1 MAGLTWGGPA
11 RDLDC
16 RICGTRG
23 TADGVVT
30 TAGPDGAE
38 IHGVRC
44 ATCGALDLLPV
55 AGASGS
61 DDVQVDE
68 YVEGGAG
75 VGTIATALA
84 AVEPARVRRFLDVG
98 CNYGFALDLARFA
111 HGWEV
116 LGIDP
121 SYAAVRGA
129 AELGVPI
136 VHDFLTTESD
146 LGGTFDLILASE
158 VIEHVPA
165 PLDLA
170 RVLRRHAGPTG
181 IVLLTTPAAEH
192 VTPESPE
199 PEVVAALSA
208 GLHTVLATRD
218 GLRDLLREAGF
229 AVAEVRREGLT
240 LVAFATDDTSA
251 PAPHWDRHLPPAVL
265 EDYYAHRAAEADPSG
280 TLAVGTATRLV
291 RSLVARGAF
300 AEAEKAIPR
309 MVETVRARHGVD
321 LDDPD
326 AALAALHA
334 GADASW
340 ALPGAAHAIGMTCL
354 LSRDDVTAAER
365 YLALAQQAAIAWIGT
380 HPTDLDALDVRFE
393 AAVHRAVAL
402 ARTRPADAAALA
414 LELPEHLDTSTPD
427 GRDRVAGRRCHV
439 LVELVARG
447 RYDDAGP
454 LVGPVADAAPRLARG
469 DGRWSTSALD
479 ALLSLG
485 MRALNT
491 GDPRTARL
499 WFTTAADAA
508 GEHPDDA
515 HAQALAVVAREHVTL
530 AAAQGAVEEVAP
542 LRPVEA
548 PVHHGLDVYWCDAS
562 GVYLEGW
569 AHTAPEPA
577 SGVSVEVGGTSVR
590 AARRPRPDLA
600 AFWPGD
606 PHVVDTGFAAYV
618 PGTPH
623 GEVTLVVHTARGDHR
638 VPLDLPDHPLPRH
651 EDVPELEEEELLAEL
666 AAAAPPGPVLWL
678 GSRTDRPDEY
688 ARLEA
693 PFAGRVVRHLDIHAG
708 PGVDVVAD
716 VHALSTAVPAGE
728 YALVVSR
735 SLLEH
740 VAAPWLVAAEIGK
753 VLAPGGLT
761 CHVVPWTWPTH
772 AQPNDFWR
780 LSDAGLRQLFGPA
793 TGFRTLRTGM
803 AGGVTVTPS
812 AQWREHAY
820 LMPAVASESGAW
832 VVAEK
837 VGPPAGP
844 VSWPVDAADSAEV
857 ARRYP
862 VDGLAPAAPPVGTTA
877 RADADASRTP
887 PSPDVVAPGTPAP
900 VAVVPG
906 TAAPVAAR
914 AALADARPGAATA
927 HPRSAAV
934 TAILPLYQGAGY
946 VQDALRSIAAQTLLP
961 VEVLVVD
968 DGSTDGGGALA
979 AAFDS
984 PVPIRVLRQDNAGQS
999 AARNTAAAAARGD
1012 LLAFLD
1018 QDDTWYP
1025 QHLARLV
1032 RPFER
1037 SQHVAWSYSDFDE
1050 IDGEGG
1056 TVTRSYI
1063 RTYQLP
1069 HPHRT
1074 LLELLASDLMVVPS
1088 ASVLRADAYREV
1100 GGFDPQLVGYE
1111 DDDLFIRMFRA
1122 GWHAEFVRESLTRFR
1137 VHATSTSAGER
1148 FRASRVAFL
1157 DKLARTTPD
1166 DVRMQRYYVRDLVVP
1181 RLFQITLDD
1190 YVTALR
1196 SGDLDAAR
1204 AIAGTAAQV
1213 AAYGRPS
1220 ARRRRRLRALERPE
1234 LVQAALRARAV
1245 LPSWLRPS
1253 VHTAF
1258 DRP

>member
-1 MAGLTWGGPA
+1 GIPSEIVD
-11 RDLDC
+11 R
-16 RICGTRG
+16 
-23 TADGVVT
+23 VFEPFFT
-30 TAGPDGAE
+30 TK
-38 IHGVRC
+38 
-44 ATCGALDLLPV
+44 PV
-55 AGASGS
+55 G
-61 DDVQVDE
+61 
-68 YVEGGAG
+68 
-75 VGTIATALA
+75 
-84 AVEPARVRRFLDVG
+84 
-98 CNYGFALDLARFA
+98 
-111 HGWEV
+111 
-116 LGIDP
+116 
-121 SYAAVRGA
+121 
-129 AELGVPI
+129 
-136 VHDFLTTESD
+136 
-146 LGGTFDLILASE
+146 
-158 VIEHVPA
+158 
-165 PLDLA
+165 
-170 RVLRRHAGPTG
+170 
-181 IVLLTTPAAEH
+181 
-192 VTPESPE
+192 
-199 PEVVAALSA
+199 
-208 GLHTVLATRD
+208 
-218 GLRDLLREAGF
+218 
-229 AVAEVRREGLT
+229 
-240 LVAFATDDTSA
+240 
-251 PAPHWDRHLPPAVL
+251 
-265 EDYYAHRAAEADPSG
+265 SG
-280 TLAVGTATRLV
+280 TGL
-291 RSLVARGAF
+291 
-300 AEAEKAIPR
+300 
-309 MVETVRARHGVD
+309 
-321 LDDPD
+321 
-326 AALAALHA
+326 
-334 GADASW
+334 
-340 ALPGAAHAIGMTCL
+340 
-354 LSRDDVTAAER
+354 
-365 YLALAQQAAIAWIGT
+365 
-380 HPTDLDALDVRFE
+380 
-393 AAVHRAVAL
+393 
-402 ARTRPADAAALA
+402 
-414 LELPEHLDTSTPD
+414 
-427 GRDRVAGRRCHV
+427 
-439 LVELVARG
+439 
-447 RYDDAGP
+447 
-454 LVGPVADAAPRLARG
+454 
-469 DGRWSTSALD
+469 
-479 ALLSLG
+479 
-485 MRALNT
+485 
-491 GDPRTARL
+491 
-499 WFTTAADAA
+499 
-508 GEHPDDA
+508 
-515 HAQALAVVAREHVTL
+515 
-530 AAAQGAVEEVAP
+530 
-542 LRPVEA
+542 
-548 PVHHGLDVYWCDAS
+548 GLDISWRIV
-562 GVYLEGW
+562 
-569 AHTAPEPA
+569 
-577 SGVSVEVGGTSVR
+577 VGK
-590 AARRPRPDLA
+590 
-600 AFWPGD
+600 
-606 PHVVDTGFAAYV
+606 H
-618 PGTPH
+618 H
-623 GEVTLVVHTARGDHR
+623 GDHR
-638 VPLDLPDHPLPRH
+638 VPLGLPDHPLPRH
-651 EDVPELEEEELLAEL
+651 EDLAELDEEELLAEL

-693 PFAGRVVRHLDIHAG
+693 PFAGRVVQHLDIHAG

-753 VLAPGGLT
+753 VLVPGGLT

-812 AQWREHAY
+812 AHWREHAY

-877 RADADASRTP
+877 PSDVVASRTP
-887 PSPDVVAPGTPAP
+887 TSPDVVASETPASP
-900 VAVVPG
+900 HVVAPRAPAQVP
-906 TAAPVAAR
+906 AR
-914 AALADARPGAATA
+914 SELADARRDPATA
-927 HPRSAAV
+927 QPRSAAV

-946 VQDALRSIAAQTLLP
+946 VQDALRSITAQTLLP

-984 PVPIRVLRQDNAGQS
+984 PVPIRVIRQDNAGQS
-999 AARNTAAAAARGD
+999 AARNTAAAAARGE

-1032 RPFER
+1032 RPFAR

-1088 ASVLRADAYREV
+1088 ASVLRADAYRAV

-1245 LPSWLRPS
+1245 LPSWLQPS
-1253 VHTAF
+1253 VHAAF

>member
-16 RICGTRG
+16 RICGTSG

-30 TAGPDGAE
+30 TVGPDGAD

-84 AVEPARVRRFLDVG
+84 AVDPARVRRFLDVG
-98 CNYGFALDLARFA
+98 CNYGFALDVARFA

-129 AELGVPI
+129 AELDVPI

-165 PLDLA
+165 PLDFA
-170 RVLRRHAGPTG
+170 RVLRRHAGPSG

-218 GLRDLLREAGF
+218 GLRDLLRKAGF

-265 EDYYAHRAAEADPSG
+265 EEYYAHRAADADPSG
-280 TLAVGTATRLV
+280 ALAVGTATRLV

-300 AEAEKAIPR
+300 DEAEKAIPR

-326 AALAALHA
+326 AALAALRA

-354 LSRDDVTAAER
+354 LARDDATAAER
-365 YLALAQQAAIAWIGT
+365 YLALAQAAAIAWIGT

-402 ARTRPADAAALA
+402 ARTRPAEAAALA
-414 LELPEHLDTSTPD
+414 LELPEHVDTSTPD
-427 GRDRVAGRRCHV
+427 ARDRVAGRRCHV

-447 RYDDAGP
+447 RYADAGP
-454 LVGPVADAAPRLARG
+454 LVGHVADEAPRLARG
-469 DGRWSTSALD
+469 DGRWSTTALD

-491 GDPRTARL
+491 GDPRAARL

-508 GEHPDDA
+508 AEHPGDA
-515 HAQALAVVAREHVTL
+515 HAEAIATAAHAHVTL
-530 AAAQGAVEEVAP
+530 AAAQGATDDVAP
-542 LRPVEA
+542 LRPLGTA
-548 PVHHGLDVYWCDAS
+548 VHHGVDVYWCDAS

-569 AHTAPEPA
+569 AHAAPEPA
-577 SGVSVEVGGTSVR
+577 TGVSVEVGGTSVR

-600 AFWPGD
+600 TFWPD
-606 PHVVDTGFAAYV
+606 DAHVADAGFAAYV

-623 GEVTLVVHTARGDHR
+623 GEVALVVHTARGDHR
-638 VPLDLPDHPLPRH
+638 VPLALPDHPLPRH
-651 EDVPELEEEELLAEL
+651 DARAALDESELLAEL
-666 AAAAPPGPVLWL
+666 AATAPPGPVLWL

-693 PFAGRVVRHLDIHAG
+693 PFAGRVVQHVDIHPG

-716 VHALSTAVPAGE
+716 VHALSSAVPAGT

-740 VAAPWLVAAEIGK
+740 VAAPWIVAAEIAA

-803 AGGVTVTPS
+803 TGTVTVTPGPH
-812 AQWREHAY
+812 WRENAY
-820 LMPAVASESGAW
+820 LMPAVPSESGAW

-844 VSWPVDAADSAEV
+844 VTWPFDATDSADV
-857 ARRYP
+857 ARQYP
-862 VDGLAPAAPPVGTTA
+862 VDGLAPAAPPVGTLAPTEPTDKA
-877 RADADASRTP
+877 P
-887 PSPDVVAPGTPAP
+887 PTG
-900 VAVVPG
+900 AVGSV
-906 TAAPVAAR
+906 R
-914 AALADARPGAATA
+914 ADARPAATTA
-927 HPRSAAV
+927 QPRSAAV
-934 TAILPLYQGAGY
+934 TAILPLYQGAAY
-946 VQDALRSIAAQTLLP
+946 IRDTLRSVVEQTLLP
-961 VEVLVVD
+961 VEILVVD

-984 PVPIRVLRQDNAGQS
+984 PVPVRVLRQVNAGQS

-1018 QDDTWYP
+1018 QDDSWYP

-1032 RPFER
+1032 RPFEK
-1037 SQHVAWSYSDFDE
+1037 SPHVAWAYSDFDE
-1050 IDGEGG
+1050 IDAAGG

-1063 RTYQLP
+1063 RTYALP

-1074 LLELLASDLMVVPS
+1074 LLELLAADLMVVPS

-1137 VHATSTSAGER
+1137 IHPTSTSAGER
-1148 FRASRVAFL
+1148 FRTSRVAFL

-1166 DVRMQRYYVRDLVVP
+1166 DVRMHRYYVRDLVVP
-1181 RLFQITLDD
+1181 RLFQITMDD
-1190 YVTALR
+1190 YATALR

-1204 AIAGTAAQV
+1204 AIAVTAAQV
-1213 AAYGRPS
+1213 AEYGRPT

-1234 LVQAALRARAV
+1234 LVQAALRARDA
-1245 LPSWLRPS
+1245 LPARLRPA
-1253 VHTAF
+1253 VHPAF